1 MQPIRPND
9 PSSNNLSQ
17 AKSVSGSDT
26 SGPDRSWSEPT
37 GAVKRISNHR
47 PEVISIQH
55 VWAGYDH
62 EPVLEDITLSVKE
75 LDFIGLI
82 GPNGSGKST
91 LFKVLLGL
99 VPTRQGQIRI
109 LGQSVQQG
117 RRHLGY
123 VPQSVQFDLAFPIS
137 VWDVVLMGR
146 MGRRRLL
153 QNFTS
158 KDHERVEVALRDVEM
173 WHLRDRS
180 ISELSGGQRKRV
192 YIARALATEPKILLL
207 DEPMA
212 GVDAHAETHI
222 YDLLKQLNQQIT
234 ILMISH
240 DIGAI
245 ASCVKTVGC
254 LNRRLYYHGDR
265 QITPQ
270 MLEMV
275 YQCPVD
281 LIAHG
286 VPHRIFPRHLTE
298 EINR

>member
-1 MQPIRPND
+1 MTNPNTTVNHATNRPI
-9 PSSNNLSQ
+9 
-17 AKSVSGSDT
+17 
-26 SGPDRSWSEPT
+26 
-37 GAVKRISNHR
+37 
-47 PEVISIQH
+47 EVISIQH
-55 VWAGYDH
+55 LWAGYTH

-82 GPNGSGKST
+82 GPNGSGKTT

-99 VPTRQGQIRI
+99 LPPMQGEVQIM
-109 LGQSVQQG
+109 GMSVQKG
-117 RRHLGY
+117 RRFLGY
-123 VPQSVQFDLAFPIS
+123 VPQSVEFDRAFPIS
-137 VWDVVLMGR
+137 VREVVLLGR
-146 MGRRRLL
+146 LGRRKLL
-153 QNFTS
+153 QHFTN
-158 KDHERVEVALRDVEM
+158 DDQICVEKALESVELL
-173 WHLRDRS
+173 HLRDRP
-180 ISELSGGQRKRV
+180 IGELSGGQRKRV
-192 YIARALATEPKILLL
+192 YIARALATDPAILLL

-212 GVDAHAETHI
+212 GIDPHVETHI
-222 YDLLKQLNQQIT
+222 YDLLKHLNEQIT

-254 LNRRLYYHGDR
+254 LNRRLYYHGEH

-286 VPHRIFPRHLTE
+286 VPHRVFPRHLEE
-298 EINR
+298 EIQR